1 MRKADRITAALL
13 LAFSAAFV
21 AGALK
26 YYTWWGDSGPGSAF
40 MPFWLGL
47 AMAALALLLLL
58 RGPRP
63 ADVIVDEA
71 GGPFPR
77 GEGAKRVLVV
87 LGVTVA
93 FVVLM
98 QVIGMIVGGAIFLA
112 ILMRYL
118 ERHPWWL
125 TIVVSLSAA
134 AVNWLVFAHW
144 LRVPLPQGIFWT
156 S

>member
-13 LAFSAAFV
+13 LAFAAVFSAA
-21 AGALK
+21 ALK

-47 AMAALALLLLL
+47 VMAALALLLLV
-58 RGPRP
+58 RGPRA
-63 ADVIVDEA
+63 ADNLVDWK
-71 GGPFPR
+71 PSR
-77 GEGAKRVLVV
+77 EGAKRVLAV

-98 QVIGMIVGGAIFLA
+98 QVIGMIAGVALFLA
-112 ILMRYL
+112 VLMRYL
-118 ERHPWWL
+118 ERQPWWL
-125 TIVVSLSAA
+125 TIVISVGAA
-134 AVNWLVFAHW
+134 ALNWVVFAHW
-144 LRVPLPQGIFWT
+144 LHVPFPLGLFWT